1 MLSLMK
7 YFFFLV
13 LCGLPLT
20 SVAQK
25 MVIGTSQSFRQTQ
38 GRPYEYAD
46 SVWVDSSRLTLFY
59 RHERMVDS
67 TDRTMRWS
75 LIRMRI
81 GEGFAQQTDMHI
93 YLGNR
98 RLCAMVRNQDMLPL
112 DCIGRF
118 GDNNPPYWA
127 DMILDRRKREMKITC
142 CNFYSSAGPL
152 TYREDMPELTWDLL
166 DGTEEV
172 CGYECHMAQTSFR
185 GRIWKVWYSTE
196 LPIDLG
202 PWKLSGL
209 PGLILKAI
217 DRQGAYS
224 FVCTEILSN
233 PEPIYEYIPRSA
245 NVVSRKDYL
254 RYEKLYHKDPQY
266 VIAEGEEI
274 FVLRNDQQGLTEFDE
289 FWEIPYNP
297 IELE

>member
-112 DCIGRF
+112 DYIGRF

-185 GRIWKVWYSTE
+185 GRIWKAWYSTE
-196 LPIDLG
+196 LHQSGSLEIIRITRIDT
-202 PWKLSGL
+202 
-209 PGLILKAI
+209 
-217 DRQGAYS
+217 QGD
-224 FVCTEILSN
+224 
-233 PEPIYEYIPRSA
+233 RSA
-245 NVVSRKDYL
+245 RRLFIRVHGDPLESRTDIRVHSSVRK
-254 RYEKLYHKDPQY
+254 RC
-266 VIAEGEEI
+266 VEER
-274 FVLRNDQQGLTEFDE
+274 LPSL
-289 FWEIPYNP
+289 
-297 IELE
+297 